1 MKLFAGIILV
11 LLTLNCSDSDTDDTS
26 NCTDVFC
33 TEEFRTITIS
43 VKDKDGA
50 AVALDHYKVVVLS
63 DGEDITLNASSSEY
77 EWMTKNGSYPLFSDK
92 YVTKYRNKEIEINFQ
107 GFIDDELLVDSDYTV
122 GADCCHVTLVEGETD
137 IVIANP

>member
-1 MKLFAGIILV
+1 M
-11 LLTLNCSDSDTDDTS
+11 LTLNCSDSDTDDTS
-26 NCTDVFC
+26 NCMDVFC

-107 GFIDDELLVDSDYTV
+107 GFIDDELLVDSDFTV

>member
-1 MKLFAGIILV
+1 MKFFAGIILV

>member
-1 MKLFAGIILV
+1 MV

-50 AVALDHYKVVVLS
+50 AVALDHYNVVVLS